1 MSGEVSVAARCLGK
15 SLWLLDVK
23 GSVGVA
29 VRYYLL
35 RIVAE
40 PNKDKKGVSFIFF
53 KVRFSF
59 TRNINKAG
67 MTRYRLMVH

>member
-15 SLWLLDVK
+15 SLWLLYVR
-23 GSVGVA
+23 GSLGVS

-35 RIVAE
+35 RIIAE
-40 PNKDKKGVSFIFF
+40 PNKDKKGVSFVFL

-59 TRNINKAG
+59 TRNINKG
-67 MTRYRLMVH
+67 